1 MVDVALL
8 TGFRDLVHLTLHFYE
23 LTGFGKSGSHCPDCV
38 CGSCVPVIQ
47 EKVPEAITSALAF
60 AQSHCLSSTS
70 STTTSTLTSG
80 WSFNLFWWGCLVGFV
95 VSTFVWV
102 LLLGT
107 LRCLRSA
114 TTGRAAGPNPPR
126 ALALQNQSES
136 EPANPT
142 TLRELGLIR

>member
-1 MVDVALL
+1 MVDAALI

-23 LTGFGKSGSHCPDCV
+23 LSGIGKSASHCPDCV

-70 STTTSTLTSG
+70 STTTSILSSG

-95 VSTFVWV
+95 VTSFVWV
-102 LLLGT
+102 LLLCT
-107 LRCLRSA
+107 LSCLRSA
-114 TTGRAAGPNPPR
+114 TTGRAAGPNAAPP
-126 ALALQNQSES
+126 LALQNQLEA